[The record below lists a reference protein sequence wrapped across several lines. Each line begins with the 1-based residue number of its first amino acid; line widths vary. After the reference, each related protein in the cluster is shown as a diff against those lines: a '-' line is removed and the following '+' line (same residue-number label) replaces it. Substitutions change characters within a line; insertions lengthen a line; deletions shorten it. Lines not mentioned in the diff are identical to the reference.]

1 MEKKGSVIRLIYPQW
16 QGGNI
21 AKWISEIK
29 NPADASR
36 GYFLGARL
44 LDFLAP
50 DNGQEKLVVPVST
63 EVVERKE
70 KDGILDKDIIIRQTR
85 AALSMLRVSNPDK
98 IVTLGGECSVSVVPR
113 LPILLKNTIIMKPL
127 FG

>member
-29 NPADASR
+29 NPADTSR

-85 AALSMLRVSNPDK
+85 AALRCCELA
-98 IVTLGGECSVSVVPR
+98 I
-113 LPILLKNTIIMKPL
+113 PIK
-127 FG
+127 

>member
-1 MEKKGSVIRLIYPQW
+1 MVHSVMRQVLLHPLGTEKVI
-16 QGGNI
+16 
-21 AKWISEIK
+21 KWISEIK

-113 LPILLKNTIIMKPL
+113 LPILLKNTIMM
-127 FG
+127 

>member
-1 MEKKGSVIRLIYPQW
+1 MVLTIRYGKKGICNSSDLSAVARRKYCQMDFRNKES
-16 QGGNI
+16 G
-21 AKWISEIK
+21 
-29 NPADASR
+29 DASR

-70 KDGILDKDIIIRQTR
+70 KDGFLI
-85 AALSMLRVSNPDK
+85 K
-98 IVTLGGECSVSVVPR
+98 IS
-113 LPILLKNTIIMKPL
+113 
-127 FG
+127 